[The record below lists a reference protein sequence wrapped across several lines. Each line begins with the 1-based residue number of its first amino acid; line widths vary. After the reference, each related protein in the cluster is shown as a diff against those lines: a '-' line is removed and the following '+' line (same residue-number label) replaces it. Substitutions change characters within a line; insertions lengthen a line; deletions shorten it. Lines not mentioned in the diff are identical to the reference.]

1 MKILKRMLYTIL
13 ILIAALVVGIFV
25 FVQQDQFGKIPSG
38 ERLERIE
45 KSPNYKNGQFQ
56 NLSETPQLT
65 SDKSVVVQ
73 LYKFLTDKIDN
84 LRPTKPIPTV
94 KTDLK
99 KLSKDENILVWLG
112 HSGYFMQIEGKTFLV
127 DPALLSGSPVP
138 FFNKMFNGA
147 DAYRPEDIPAVDYL
161 IITHDHWDHLD
172 YETIKPLKNRIGK
185 VVTGLGVGSHF
196 EYWGFAKEKIVELD
210 WMEQAPFEQIKLTA
224 LPARHFSGR
233 GLRSKKTLWVSFMLE
248 TPTKTIYIG
257 GDSGYDTFYKE
268 IGQQFPNIDLAILE
282 NGQYDKDWAYIHI
295 LPEQIPQAIKDL
307 NPKRVLGVHN
317 SKFALAKHAWT
328 EPLELLYQ
336 NAQKGNFRL
345 LTPRIGEIVNLNNEN
360 QTFEK
365 WWDK

>member
-1 MKILKRMLYTIL
+1 MLYITL
-13 ILIAALVVGIFV
+13 ILIAVLVVGLLIFIN
-25 FVQQDQFGKIPSG
+25 QPKFGKNPSG
-38 ERLERIE
+38 ERLERIK
-45 KSPNYKNGQFQ
+45 KSPNYQDGGFK

-65 SDKSVVVQ
+65 SDKPMVVQ
-73 LYKFLTDKIDN
+73 LYKFFTDKIDN
-84 LRPTKPIPTV
+84 LRPATPIPTV

-99 KLSKDENILVWLG
+99 NLSKDENILVWLG
-112 HSGYFMQIEGKTFLV
+112 HSGYFMQIDGKTFLI
-127 DPALLSGSPVP
+127 DPTLLSGSPVS
-138 FFNKMFNGA
+138 FFNKMFDGSN
-147 DAYRPEDIPAVDYL
+147 AYLPEDIPAVDYL

-172 YETIKPLKNRIGK
+172 YETVQQLKPRIGK

-196 EYWGFAKEKIVELD
+196 EYWEFAKENIVELD
-210 WMEQAPFEQIKLTA
+210 WHEQTTFGNIKLTA

-233 GLRSKKTLWVSFMLE
+233 GIVRDRTLWASFMLE

-268 IGQQFPNIDLAILE
+268 IGKQFPNIDLAILE

-295 LPEQIPQAIKDL
+295 LPEQIPQVVKDL

-317 SKFALAKHAWT
+317 SKFALAKHDWR

-336 NAQKGNFRL
+336 NAQKENFRL
-345 LTPRIGEIVNLNNEN
+345 LTPKIGDIIDLNNEN

-365 WWDK
+365 WWDKF

>member
-1 MKILKRMLYTIL
+1 MYLFLATITL
-13 ILIAALVVGIFV
+13 ILVVGVWFV
-25 FVQQDQFGKIPSG
+25 NQPKFGKNPSG
-38 ERLERIE
+38 ERLERIK
-45 KSPNYKNGQFQ
+45 KSPNYQNGAFK

-65 SDKSVVVQ
+65 SDKPMVVQ

-84 LRPTKPIPTV
+84 LRPATPIPTV

-99 KLSKDENILVWLG
+99 NLSKDENILVWLG
-112 HSGYFMQIEGKTFLV
+112 HSGYFMQIDGKTFLI
-127 DPALLSGSPVP
+127 DPTLLSGSPVS
-138 FFNKMFNGA
+138 FFNKMFDGA
-147 DAYRPEDIPAVDYL
+147 NAYLPEDIPTVDYL

-172 YETIKPLKNRIGK
+172 YETVQQLKPRIGK

-196 EYWGFAKEKIVELD
+196 EHWEFAKENIVELD
-210 WMEQAPFEQIKLTA
+210 WNEQTTFGNIKLTA

-233 GLRSKKTLWVSFMLE
+233 GIVRDKTLWASFILE

-268 IGQQFPNIDLAILE
+268 IGKQFPNIDLAILE
-282 NGQYDKDWAYIHI
+282 NGQYNTDWAYIHI
-295 LPEQIPQAIKDL
+295 LPEQIPQVVKDL

-317 SKFALAKHAWT
+317 SKFALAKHDWR

-336 NAQKGNFRL
+336 NAQKENFRL
-345 LTPRIGEIVNLNNEN
+345 LTPKIGDIIDLNNEN

-365 WWDK
+365 WWEEF